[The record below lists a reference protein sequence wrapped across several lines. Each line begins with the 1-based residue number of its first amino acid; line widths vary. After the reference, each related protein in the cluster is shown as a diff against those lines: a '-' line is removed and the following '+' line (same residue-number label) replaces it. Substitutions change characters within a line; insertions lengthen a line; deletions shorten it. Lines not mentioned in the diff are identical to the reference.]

1 MNLKAGAEYGIHEK
15 FDLRFGVNSLQRKIS
30 FGAGINLDDWEI
42 DLASEYHQALG
53 FVPNMSIRWQIN
65 RND

>member
-1 MNLKAGAEYGIHEK
+1 MKAGAEYGIHEK

-30 FGAGINLDDWEI
+30 FGAGINVDDWEI